1 MRGTGRVVF
10 AATLLLIV
18 GTLNIVEDERALG
31 T

>member
-1 MRGTGRVVF
+1 MRGPGRVVF

>member
-1 MRGTGRVVF
+1 VF

>member
-1 MRGTGRVVF
+1 VF

-18 GTLNIVEDERALG
+18 GTLNIIEDERALG